1 MAHYIALIHKEP
13 DSSYGVS
20 FPDVPGVITAAGT
33 IDEAMQKA
41 REVLELAAED
51 WQDHTGRDFPKA
63 RTIDELR
70 GDLEFQ
76 EAATDAVVA
85 AVPFRAKAVAAE

>member
-1 MAHYIALIHKEP
+1 MAHYLALIHKQA
-13 DSSYGVS
+13 DSCHGVS
-20 FPDVPGVITAAGT
+20 FPDVPGVFTAGDT

-41 REVLELAAED
+41 ADVLEFAAED
-51 WQDHTGRDFPKA
+51 WSDLEGKEFPA
-63 RTIDELR
+63 PRTIDQLR

-76 EAATDAVVA
+76 EAATDAVIA